1 MYVIDTKMDYPKTRS
16 NINKSLRF
24 MDIDDVI
31 LRYVLLLKLME
42 NVENKWQ
49 LGNFRFQKT
58 TS

>member
-1 MYVIDTKMDYPKTRS
+1 
-16 NINKSLRF
+16 